1 MEPVAF
7 VEPCL
12 FLDGFLHF
20 VECFF
25 LVHFV
30 LEAGLLDEVD
40 GGFALVETGE
50 VQDIE
55 AAEYQFEPG

>member
-1 MEPVAF
+1 MI
-7 VEPCL
+7 VEV
-12 FLDGFLHF
+12 DES
-20 VECFF
+20 V
-25 LVHFV
+25 
-30 LEAGLLDEVD
+30 DEVD